1 MRQVRADKKLAAKAE
16 LRKAK
21 ALRALDKLPEA
32 LMAVVESERL
42 APCEEGAQLADEIR
56 RALETAA
63 AAAGQ
68 QSEKKCQSGSA
79 SEEHSMG
86 DSRGQAGRV
95 DDDDDSIPFQPISDS
110 ESEHDED
117 GPLAS
122 GIMPSLKMKDMGS
135 RFDLIEEEEDA
146 KEVCTETTAK
156 TAPKDASPDK
166 KSDSGGVLKEKGNA
180 HFKKQEYS
188 EAKTL
193 YLQVSCIVGLH
204 LHKKAPSF
212 IHMFVFT
219 GS

>member
-1 MRQVRADKKLAAKAE
+1 
-16 LRKAK
+16 
-21 ALRALDKLPEA
+21 
-32 LMAVVESERL
+32 MAVVESERL
-42 APCEEGAQLADEIR
+42 APCEEGALLADEVR

-63 AAAGQ
+63 AVAGQ

-79 SEEHSMG
+79 PSAEEHGMG

-135 RFDLIEEEEDA
+135 RFDWIEEEEDA
-146 KEVCTETTAK
+146 KEVSIETTAK
-156 TAPKDASPDK
+156 TAPKDGSPDK

-180 HFKKQEYS
+180 HFKKKEYS

-193 YLQVSCIVGLH
+193 YLQVSCIVGMH

-212 IHMFVFT
+212 IYMFFVLA